1 MDQAIGERA
10 VALVAMILEPGG
22 VDGVGAEMPRA
33 DPVMLA
39 ADHPP
44 EA

>member
-22 VDGVGAEMPRA
+22 MHGVGAEMLRA
-33 DPVMLA
+33 DPMMLTG
-39 ADHPP
+39 DHPS